1 MKRIL
6 KILKCSPFYIVH
18 LCSFATAKRFFS
30 LQFFLTVFNY
40 LIFEYASTTQTQKN
54 KFTMKIGTSMVV
66 YRAKATRTARA
77 ETKVKE
83 ALKPEAAP
91 V

>member
-1 MKRIL
+1 
-6 KILKCSPFYIVH
+6 
-18 LCSFATAKRFFS
+18 
-30 LQFFLTVFNY
+30 
-40 LIFEYASTTQTQKN
+40 
-54 KFTMKIGTSMVV
+54 MKIGMSMVV

-83 ALKPEAAP
+83 ALKLEAAP